1 MNYRLGIDV
10 GGTNTDAVIIDE
22 KLNVASQVKVPTT
35 PDVYTGIMNAVRAV
49 LDSGRADRR
58 DITMAM
64 LGTTQCTNAIVE
76 RKNLVPV
83 GMLRIGAPATAGIQP
98 MTDWPDELKKVVYRS
113 TIVRGGYE
121 YDGKELNPLD
131 EDAVRAFFADI
142 KGHVDSVAISGVFST
157 LRNEQ
162 EARAGEIARQ
172 VLGEDVH
179 ISLSSEIGSMGLIER
194 ENATILNAALNK
206 VAKAFT
212 EGFEKSLKE
221 EGLENVSLYLSQN
234 DGTLMSLEEAR
245 RYPVLTIACGP
256 TNSIRGASYLSR
268 ISNAIIVD
276 VGGTTTDVGALQ
288 NGFPRESGVAVT
300 IGGVRTNFRMPDVV
314 SIGLGGGS
322 IVRVRDDG
330 SVTVGPDSV
339 GYRITEEALVFG
351 GSTLTATDVAVR
363 LGMAEIGDKSRVASL
378 DEGIAVRAMDEI
390 RNKVEEA
397 IDSMKL
403 SGSDV
408 TVVLAG
414 GGSVI
419 IPASLRG
426 AAEVIVPP
434 HSGCANAIG
443 SAISKVSGYY
453 EKLVS
458 YDEIERDQAIR
469 LATNEAVLEAL
480 KAGARSD
487 SVEVVELEDVPLQY
501 YPGNM
506 VRIRIKVAGD
516 LA

>member
-1 MNYRLGIDV
+1 
-10 GGTNTDAVIIDE
+10 
-22 KLNVASQVKVPTT
+22 
-35 PDVYTGIMNAVRAV
+35 
-49 LDSGRADRR
+49 
-58 DITMAM
+58 
-64 LGTTQCTNAIVE
+64 
-76 RKNLVPV
+76 
-83 GMLRIGAPATAGIQP
+83 
-98 MTDWPDELKKVVYRS
+98 
-113 TIVRGGYE
+113 
-121 YDGKELNPLD
+121 
-131 EDAVRAFFADI
+131 
-142 KGHVDSVAISGVFST
+142 
-157 LRNEQ
+157 
-162 EARAGEIARQ
+162 
-172 VLGEDVH
+172 
-179 ISLSSEIGSMGLIER
+179 
-194 ENATILNAALNK
+194 
-206 VAKAFT
+206 
-212 EGFEKSLKE
+212 
-221 EGLENVSLYLSQN
+221 
-234 DGTLMSLEEAR
+234 
-245 RYPVLTIACGP
+245 
-256 TNSIRGASYLSR
+256 
-268 ISNAIIVD
+268 
-276 VGGTTTDVGALQ
+276 
-288 NGFPRESGVAVT
+288 
-300 IGGVRTNFRMPDVV
+300 MPDVV